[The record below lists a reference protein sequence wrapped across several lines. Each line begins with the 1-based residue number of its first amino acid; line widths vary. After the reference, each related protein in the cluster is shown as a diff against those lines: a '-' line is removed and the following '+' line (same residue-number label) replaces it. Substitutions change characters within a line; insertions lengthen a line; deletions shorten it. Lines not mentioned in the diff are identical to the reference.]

1 MARRLVRK
9 TGNAVLGGVAAGFG
23 EYLDV
28 DPVLI
33 RLMFILLC
41 LAGGSGLLIYLVCW
55 LIMPRDDEPAG
66 RAADSEPPAADR
78 FVDEMKQAGERF
90 AGEIRRQSEAPGRGR
105 FLAGA
110 ALIGIGLLFLVDRF
124 SSVWWLD
131 FWRLWP
137 LLLIGAGLAI
147 LLRSRHPE
155 PSIGYD
161 EPTPE
166 PEAPGQREEA
176 P

>member
-9 TGNAVLGGVAAGFG
+9 TGDAVLGGVAAGFG

-41 LAGGSGLLIYLVCW
+41 IAGGSGMLLYLVCW
-55 LIMPRDDEPAG
+55 LIMPRDDERFEGAV
-66 RAADSEPPAADR
+66 DPPPPPADR
-78 FVDEMKQAGERF
+78 FVDEMRQVGERVAGEV
-90 AGEIRRQSEAPGRGR
+90 RRHAEESGRGR

-110 ALIGIGLLFLVDRF
+110 VLIGIGLLFLIDRF

-137 LLLIGAGLAI
+137 LLLIAAGVAL
-147 LLRSRHPE
+147 LLRSRHNGTGGGDDEGPQRQE
-155 PSIGYD
+155 P
-161 EPTPE
+161 
-166 PEAPGQREEA
+166 AGQHEETL
-176 P
+176 